1 MNSEKEKIFIVGGA
15 GYIGSVLCENL
26 INEGYFVKCLDRFFF
41 GKSSINHLFGN
52 EKFSISVVDSRLL
65 TEEDLVGADVVIDLS
80 GLANDPSCDLDQNLT
95 EDINLNGGLNVFET
109 SLLAGVKKYIYSS
122 SCSIYGSSEE
132 NVNTENSKPSPV
144 SLYAESKFK
153 LEEQILSKS
162 KNSAIQSTIL
172 RNATV
177 FGLSNRMRFDLIIN
191 IMTAHAY
198 ENNRIYILGGGDQW
212 RPLVHVNDV
221 CKAFKKIIVSEKKFV
236 DNEVFNVGSDRLNLQ
251 VKSVANIIAD
261 RLPGTEIHIT
271 PDDPDKRD
279 YKVSFS
285 KIKKV
290 LNFDTDFSIEDGV
303 DEIYKALKRG
313 EIKFG
318 DIEHNTVKYY
328 KYLFDAEKKIN
339 ALKINGNL
347 FYI

>member
-41 GKSSINHLFGN
+41 GKSSINHLLGN

-80 GLANDPSCDLDQNLT
+80 GLSNDPSCDLDQNLT

-221 CKAFKKIIVSEKKFV
+221 CKAFKKIIVSEKKIC
-236 DNEVFNVGSDRLNLQ
+236 R
-251 VKSVANIIAD
+251 
-261 RLPGTEIHIT
+261 
-271 PDDPDKRD
+271 
-279 YKVSFS
+279 
-285 KIKKV
+285 
-290 LNFDTDFSIEDGV
+290 
-303 DEIYKALKRG
+303 
-313 EIKFG
+313 
-318 DIEHNTVKYY
+318 
-328 KYLFDAEKKIN
+328 
-339 ALKINGNL
+339 
-347 FYI
+347 

>member
-1 MNSEKEKIFIVGGA
+1 
-15 GYIGSVLCENL
+15 
-26 INEGYFVKCLDRFFF
+26 
-41 GKSSINHLFGN
+41 
-52 EKFSISVVDSRLL
+52 
-65 TEEDLVGADVVIDLS
+65 
-80 GLANDPSCDLDQNLT
+80 
-95 EDINLNGGLNVFET
+95 
-109 SLLAGVKKYIYSS
+109 
-122 SCSIYGSSEE
+122 
-132 NVNTENSKPSPV
+132 
-144 SLYAESKFK
+144 
-153 LEEQILSKS
+153 
-162 KNSAIQSTIL
+162 
-172 RNATV
+172 
-177 FGLSNRMRFDLIIN
+177 
-191 IMTAHAY
+191 MTAHAY

-261 RLPGTEIHIT
+261 RIPRTEIHIT

>member
-1 MNSEKEKIFIVGGA
+1 MNNKKEKIFIVGGA
-15 GYIGSVLCENL
+15 GYIGSVLCQDL
-26 INEGYFVKCLDRFFF
+26 LNEGYFVKCLDRFFF
-41 GKSSINHLFGN
+41 GKGSVKHLL
-52 EKFSISVVDSRLL
+52 EDKRFSLALVDSRLL
-65 TEEDLVGADVVIDLS
+65 TAEDLVDADVVIDLS
-80 GLANDPSCDLDQNLT
+80 GLSNDPSCDLDQNLT
-95 EDINLNGGLNVFET
+95 NDINFNGGLNVFET
-109 SLLAGVKKYIYSS
+109 SMLAGVKKYIYSS
-122 SCSIYGSSEE
+122 SCSIYGSSDE
-132 NVNTENSKPSPV
+132 NINTENSKPSPV

-153 LEEQILSKS
+153 LEGQILSKS
-162 KNSAIQSTIL
+162 KKSTIQSTIL

-177 FGLSNRMRFDLIIN
+177 FGLSKRMRFDLIIN

-212 RPLVHVNDV
+212 RPLIHVNDV
-221 CKAFKKIIVSEKKFV
+221 CKAFKKIIVSEKKIV

-261 RLPGTEIHIT
+261 RIPRTEIHIT

-279 YKVSFS
+279 YKVGFS
-285 KIKKV
+285 KIKNV
-290 LNFDTDFSIEDGV
+290 LDFDTEFSIEDGV
-303 DEIYKALKRG
+303 DEIYKSLKRG

-339 ALKINGNL
+339 SLKINGNL